1 MHVGLDLE
9 LGKVD
14 EDLLEVSASKLEVFD
29 GSSAD
34 HVSKVAKDVPEQHT
48 TLINVDALDAVSNL
62 NHLRLRIIDG
72 WLGICQGL
80 SINIIVT
87 VETVVDELGRR
98 DIIGHETL
106 DAGLLIVEF
115 LTILLQL
122 NGVALTVLSLQVV
135 GRAVDAEAAVNH
147 DGKLVA
153 ELLSLIHAMR
163 REQH

>member
-1 MHVGLDLE
+1 MHVGRDLE

-29 GSSAD
+29 GTAVD
-34 HVSKVAKDVPEQHT
+34 HVSEVAEDVTEQHAT
-48 TLINVDALDAVSNL
+48 PFNVDALDAVSDL
-62 NHLRLRIIDG
+62 NHLRLRRIDG

-87 VETVVDELGRR
+87 VETIVDELGRR
-98 DIIGHETL
+98 DIFGHKTL
-106 DAGLLIVEF
+106 DTGLLVVEL

-147 DGKLVA
+147 NGKLIA
-153 ELLSLIHAMR
+153 KLLSLIHAMR